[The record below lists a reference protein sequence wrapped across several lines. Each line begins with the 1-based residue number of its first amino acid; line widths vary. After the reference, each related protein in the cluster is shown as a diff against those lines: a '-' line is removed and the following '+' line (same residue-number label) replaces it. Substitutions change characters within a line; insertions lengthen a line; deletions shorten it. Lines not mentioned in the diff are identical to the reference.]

1 MSKIEQIRD
10 ENTLIRVI
18 VQCCQCKRV
27 REDGEWVGIP
37 APEVAKCVVSHGYCP
52 ECAAQA
58 FEELHELLGA
68 GAECEALSHAVN
80 G

>member
-1 MSKIEQIRD
+1 MSNMEQVKD
-10 ENTLIRVI
+10 DKKLIRII

-37 APEVAKCVVSHGYCP
+37 AAEVEKCAVSHGYCP

-58 FEELHELLGA
+58 FEELHNLLGTR
-68 GAECEALSHAVN
+68 EDRKTLSQASN
-80 G
+80 S